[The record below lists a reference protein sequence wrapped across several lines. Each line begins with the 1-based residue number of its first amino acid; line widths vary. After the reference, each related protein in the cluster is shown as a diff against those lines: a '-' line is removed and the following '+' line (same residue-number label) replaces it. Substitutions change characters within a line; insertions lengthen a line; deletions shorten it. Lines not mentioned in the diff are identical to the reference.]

1 MCFFSSCVVV
11 RATSKS
17 STLRAAHS
25 LLPHMTCVTVTYCF
39 HMLFF
44 VVRRMC
50 NFQEYRV
57 AKTHRVPY
65 LGRASARRIAPTL
78 PRAIRVGPHEGRT
91 KIPESIHHSG
101 VYLHYNFRGLPNY
114 RYRGFTLCV
123 YVRMHTRTYVHA
135 CREKD
140 MEREGERDRNSYMY
154 VFIHVHAY
162 MYTHISY
169 TILIEPTTKTS
180 ILRT

>member
-1 MCFFSSCVVV
+1 MITCDFHCAHVCDIHVDMYVCLCVFVGAYIHLDFRCVLSLKRYSCV
-11 RATSKS
+11 
-17 STLRAAHS
+17 
-25 LLPHMTCVTVTYCF
+25 HMYVIF
-39 HMLFF
+39 M
-44 VVRRMC
+44 
-50 NFQEYRV
+50 
-57 AKTHRVPY
+57 
-65 LGRASARRIAPTL
+65 
-78 PRAIRVGPHEGRT
+78 
-91 KIPESIHHSG
+91 
-101 VYLHYNFRGLPNY
+101 
-114 RYRGFTLCV
+114 LCV

-154 VFIHVHAY
+154 VFIYVHAH